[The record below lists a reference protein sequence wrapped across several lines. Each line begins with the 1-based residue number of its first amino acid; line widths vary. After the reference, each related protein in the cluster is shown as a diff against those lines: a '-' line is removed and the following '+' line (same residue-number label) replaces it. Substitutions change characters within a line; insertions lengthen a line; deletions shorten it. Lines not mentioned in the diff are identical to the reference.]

1 MQEQLTDFRIKEDK
15 LNADLLRLQNSKQGI
30 KDTKQ
35 KREVLETDLKDL
47 KRKIG
52 DLKINLRKLD
62 AIQ

>member
-1 MQEQLTDFRIKEDK
+1 M
-15 LNADLLRLQNSKQGI
+15 NADLLRLQNSKQGI